1 MRYAGETRLE
11 GEMSNQISVLK
22 MYSSCWVISIASAFL
37 LINFKFKS
45 WPRHCQGQIQCYNM
59 NLNIWRVNP
68 RSGVRV
74 LRFVIINPTW
84 ERVIGQGWLGFWD
97 RRGWIRCEIKGL
109 YSPPEKGNILSQTT
123 YPTQTSGHVTP
134 PRHWPSNTVISNWY
148 SCWIP
153 SNDHHNQNNDD
164 YWKGFVCNCWRSV
177 RKFKFPRIFNPGGYC
192 SVVVLSCQIIVR
204 ACLEIKIKGQTD
216 TELRNITTISI
227 GIVNI
232 SQHQPQPRILSVQNH
247 EYLCWDKRKDTGIQ
261 RSHFP
266 TTVAVEILHQTLFS

>member
-1 MRYAGETRLE
+1 M
-11 GEMSNQISVLK
+11 
-22 MYSSCWVISIASAFL
+22 
-37 LINFKFKS
+37 
-45 WPRHCQGQIQCYNM
+45 
-59 NLNIWRVNP
+59 
-68 RSGVRV
+68 

-109 YSPPEKGNILSQTT
+109 YSAPEKGNILSQTT
-123 YPTQTSGHVTP
+123 SPTQTSGHVIP
-134 PRHWPSNTVISNWY
+134 PGHCLFHHPQTIKHCDSHWY

-177 RKFKFPRIFNPGGYC
+177 RKFKFPRIENPGGYC

-204 ACLEIKIKGQTD
+204 ACLEIKIKGQPQ
-216 TELRNITTISI
+216 TEIRNITTIPI
-227 GIVNI
+227 GIVNKHLPA
-232 SQHQPQPRILSVQNH
+232 SASARILSVQNH

-261 RSHFP
+261 RSHFR
-266 TTVAVEILHQTLFS
+266 TTFAAEILHQTLFS